1 MSPPV
6 QEKMIHRYL
15 VCGRALIRHTL
26 PQWRLALTRNGGTRF
41 GVPDEYVREATEHL
55 DMPEPEPEP
64 VPESGSDGWDQ
75 LDPLDQEYIL
85 ILREAA
91 RNAAVKAA
99 VTSESKS
106 ESK

>member
-1 MSPPV
+1 M
-6 QEKMIHRYL
+6 
-15 VCGRALIRHTL
+15 ALSADEE
-26 PQWRLALTRNGGTRF
+26 WGTRF